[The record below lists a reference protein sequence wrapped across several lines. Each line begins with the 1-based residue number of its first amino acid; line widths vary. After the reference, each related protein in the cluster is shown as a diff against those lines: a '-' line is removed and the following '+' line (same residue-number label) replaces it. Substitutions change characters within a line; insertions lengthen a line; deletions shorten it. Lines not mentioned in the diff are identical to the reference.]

1 MNRMG
6 DMGRVFWIT
15 GLSGAGKTTIG
26 YLLYTKLKAQKN
38 PIVFLDGDELRKVF
52 GNDLGYSKEDR
63 LKSAFRNSRLCKLLS
78 DQEIDVICC
87 TISMFDAIREWNRE
101 NIKNYFEIYLD
112 VSLETLKDRK
122 NIYRENNNDIVGIN
136 VLAEIPKNP
145 DIVLDNNGD
154 FSPIEQV
161 KKILLYIDLE
171 V

>member
-1 MNRMG
+1 
-6 DMGRVFWIT
+6 MGRVFWIT

-26 YLLYTKLKAQKN
+26 YLLYTKLKIQKN
-38 PIVFLDGDELRKVF
+38 SIVFLDGDELRKIF

-63 LKSAFRNSRLCKLLS
+63 LKSAIRNSRLCKLLS
-78 DQEIDVICC
+78 DQGIDVICC
-87 TISMFDAIREWNRE
+87 TISMFDTIREWNRQ

-161 KKILLYIDLE
+161 KKILSYIDLE

>member
-1 MNRMG
+1 
-6 DMGRVFWIT
+6 MGRVFWIT

-78 DQEIDVICC
+78 DQGIDVICC

>member
-1 MNRMG
+1 
-6 DMGRVFWIT
+6 MGRVFWIT

-26 YLLYTKLKAQKN
+26 YLLYTKLKMQKN
-38 PIVFLDGDELRKVF
+38 SIVFLDGDELRKIF

-63 LKSAFRNSRLCKLLS
+63 LKSATRNSRLCKLLS
-78 DQEIDVICC
+78 DQGIDVICC
-87 TISMFDAIREWNRE
+87 TISMFDTIRKWNRE

-112 VSLETLKDRK
+112 VSLETLKNRK
-122 NIYRENNNDIVGIN
+122 NIYVENNNDIVGIN

-145 DIVLDNNGD
+145 DIVLNNNGD

-161 KKILLYIDLE
+161 KKILSYIDSE

>member
-1 MNRMG
+1 
-6 DMGRVFWIT
+6 MGRVFWIT

-26 YLLYTKLKAQKN
+26 YLLYTKLKLRKN
-38 PIVFLDGDELRKVF
+38 PIVFLDGDELRKIF

-63 LKSAFRNSRLCKLLS
+63 LKSAIRNSRLCKLLS
-78 DQEIDVICC
+78 DQGIDVICC
-87 TISMFDAIREWNRE
+87 TISMFDVIREWNRE

>member
-1 MNRMG
+1 
-6 DMGRVFWIT
+6 MGRVFWIT

-26 YLLYTKLKAQKN
+26 YLLYTKLKLRKN
-38 PIVFLDGDELRKVF
+38 PIVFLDGDELRKIF

-63 LKSAFRNSRLCKLLS
+63 LKSAIRNSRLCKLLS

-87 TISMFDAIREWNRE
+87 TISMFDVIREWNRE

>member
-1 MNRMG
+1 
-6 DMGRVFWIT
+6 MGRVFWIT

-161 KKILLYIDLE
+161 KKILSYIDLE

>member
-1 MNRMG
+1 
-6 DMGRVFWIT
+6 MGRVFWIT

-26 YLLYTKLKAQKN
+26 YLLYTKLKLRKN
-38 PIVFLDGDELRKVF
+38 PIVFLDGDELRKIF

-63 LKSAFRNSRLCKLLS
+63 LKSAIRNSRLCKLLS
-78 DQEIDVICC
+78 DQGIDVICC
-87 TISMFDAIREWNRE
+87 TISMFDVIREWNRE

-112 VSLETLKDRK
+112 VSVETLKDRK

-136 VLAEIPKNP
+136 VLAEMPKNP

-161 KKILLYIDLE
+161 KKILSYIDLE

>member
-1 MNRMG
+1 
-6 DMGRVFWIT
+6 MGRVFWIT

>member
-1 MNRMG
+1 
-6 DMGRVFWIT
+6 MGRVFWIT

-26 YLLYTKLKAQKN
+26 YLLYTKLKIQKN
-38 PIVFLDGDELRKVF
+38 SIVFLDGDELRKIF

-63 LKSAFRNSRLCKLLS
+63 LKSAIRNSRLCKLLS
-78 DQEIDVICC
+78 DQGINVICC

-112 VSLETLKDRK
+112 VSLETLKNRK
-122 NIYRENNNDIVGIN
+122 KIYIENNNDVVGIN
-136 VLAEIPKNP
+136 VLGEIPKNP
-145 DIVLDNNGD
+145 YIVLDNNGY

-161 KKILLYIDLE
+161 KKILSYIDLE

>member
-1 MNRMG
+1 
-6 DMGRVFWIT
+6 MGRVFWIT

-26 YLLYTKLKAQKN
+26 YLLYTKLKPSKN
-38 PIVFLDGDELRKVF
+38 PIVFLDGDELRKIF

-63 LKSAFRNSRLCKLLS
+63 LKSAIRNSRLCKLLS
-78 DQEIDVICC
+78 DQGIDVICC
-87 TISMFDAIREWNRE
+87 TISMFDSIREWNRE

-122 NIYRENNNDIVGIN
+122 NIYLENNDIVGIN

-145 DIVLDNNGD
+145 DIVLDNNGS

-161 KKILLYIDLE
+161 EKILSYIDLE

>member
-1 MNRMG
+1 
-6 DMGRVFWIT
+6 MGRVFWIT

-26 YLLYTKLKAQKN
+26 YLLYTKLKPSKN

-87 TISMFDAIREWNRE
+87 TISMFDSIREWNRE

-136 VLAEIPKNP
+136 VLAELPKNP

>member
-1 MNRMG
+1 
-6 DMGRVFWIT
+6 MGRVFWIT

-136 VLAEIPKNP
+136 ILAEIPKNP
-145 DIVLDNNGD
+145 DIVLDNNGG

-161 KKILLYIDLE
+161 KKILSYIDLE

>member
-1 MNRMG
+1 
-6 DMGRVFWIT
+6 MGRVFWIT

-26 YLLYTKLKAQKN
+26 YLLYTKLKPSKN
-38 PIVFLDGDELRKVF
+38 PIVFLDGDELRKIF

-63 LKSAFRNSRLCKLLS
+63 LKSAIRNSRLCKLLS
-78 DQEIDVICC
+78 DQGIDVVCC
-87 TISMFDAIREWNRE
+87 TISMFDSIREWNRE

-122 NIYRENNNDIVGIN
+122 NIYLENNDIVGIN

-145 DIVLDNNGD
+145 DIVLDNNGS

-161 KKILLYIDLE
+161 EKILSYIDLE

>member
-1 MNRMG
+1 M
-6 DMGRVFWIT
+6 
-15 GLSGAGKTTIG
+15 
-26 YLLYTKLKAQKN
+26 YTKLKPSKN
-38 PIVFLDGDELRKVF
+38 PIVFLDGDELRKIF

-63 LKSAFRNSRLCKLLS
+63 LKSAIRNSRLCKLLS
-78 DQEIDVICC
+78 DQGIDVICC
-87 TISMFDAIREWNRE
+87 TISMFDSIREWNRE

-122 NIYRENNNDIVGIN
+122 NIYLENNDIVGIN

-145 DIVLDNNGD
+145 DIVLDNNGS

-161 KKILLYIDLE
+161 EKILSYIDLE

>member
-1 MNRMG
+1 ME

-26 YLLYTKLKAQKN
+26 YFLYTKLKTQKN
-38 PIVFLDGDELRKVF
+38 PIVFLDGDELRKIF

-63 LKSAFRNSRLCKLLS
+63 LKSAIRNSRLCKLLS
-78 DQEIDVICC
+78 DQGIDVICC
-87 TISMFDAIREWNRE
+87 TISMFDAIREWNRK

-161 KKILLYIDLE
+161 KKILSYIDLE

>member
-1 MNRMG
+1 
-6 DMGRVFWIT
+6 MGRVFWIT

-26 YLLYTKLKAQKN
+26 YLLYTKLKLRKN
-38 PIVFLDGDELRKVF
+38 PIVFLDGDELRKIF

-122 NIYRENNNDIVGIN
+122 NIYVENNNDIVGIN
-136 VLAEIPKNP
+136 ILAEIPKNP
-145 DIVLDNNGD
+145 DIVLDNNGG

-161 KKILLYIDLE
+161 KKILSYIDLE

>member
-1 MNRMG
+1 MKP
-6 DMGRVFWIT
+6 
-15 GLSGAGKTTIG
+15 S
-26 YLLYTKLKAQKN
+26 KN
-38 PIVFLDGDELRKVF
+38 PIVILDGDELIKIF

-63 LKSAFRNSRLCKLLS
+63 LKSAIRNSRLCKLLS
-78 DQEIDVICC
+78 DQGIDVICC
-87 TISMFDAIREWNRE
+87 TISMFDSIREWNRE

-122 NIYRENNNDIVGIN
+122 NIYLENNDIVGIN

-145 DIVLDNNGD
+145 DIVLDNNGS

-161 KKILLYIDLE
+161 EKILSYIDLE

>member
-1 MNRMG
+1 
-6 DMGRVFWIT
+6 MGRVFWIT
-15 GLSGAGKTTIG
+15 VLSGAGKTTIG

-63 LKSAFRNSRLCKLLS
+63 LKSAFRNSRLCKLLY

-161 KKILLYIDLE
+161 KKILSYIDLE

>member
-1 MNRMG
+1 MNRME

-26 YLLYTKLKAQKN
+26 YLLYTKLKPSKN
-38 PIVFLDGDELRKVF
+38 PIVFLDGDELRKIF

-63 LKSAFRNSRLCKLLS
+63 LKSAIRNSRLCKLLS
-78 DQEIDVICC
+78 DQGIDVVCC
-87 TISMFDAIREWNRE
+87 TISMFDSIREWNRE

-122 NIYRENNNDIVGIN
+122 NIYLENNDIVGIN

-145 DIVLDNNGD
+145 DIVLDNNGS

-161 KKILLYIDLE
+161 EKILSYIDLE

>member
-1 MNRMG
+1 
-6 DMGRVFWIT
+6 MGRVFWIT

-78 DQEIDVICC
+78 DQEIDVIFC

>member
-1 MNRMG
+1 
-6 DMGRVFWIT
+6 MGRVFWIT

-26 YLLYTKLKAQKN
+26 YLLYTKLKIQKN
-38 PIVFLDGDELRKVF
+38 SIVFLDGDELRKIF

>member
-1 MNRMG
+1 
-6 DMGRVFWIT
+6 MGRVFWIT

-87 TISMFDAIREWNRE
+87 TISMFDTIREWNRQ

-112 VSLETLKDRK
+112 VSLETLKNRK
-122 NIYRENNNDIVGIN
+122 KIYIENNNDVVGIN
-136 VLAEIPKNP
+136 VLGEIPKNP

-161 KKILLYIDLE
+161 KKILSYIDLE